1 MQHAVQELTGMY
13 ATSLG
18 TQRLRSQFPLPPDV
32 HGFAALL
39 RQAGYYTTNNVK
51 TDYNMRDAL

>member
-1 MQHAVQELTGMY
+1 MY